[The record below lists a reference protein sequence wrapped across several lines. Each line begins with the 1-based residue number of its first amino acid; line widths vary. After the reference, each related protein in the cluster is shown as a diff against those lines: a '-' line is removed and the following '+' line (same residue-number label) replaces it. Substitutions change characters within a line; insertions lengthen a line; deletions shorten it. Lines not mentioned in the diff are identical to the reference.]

1 MDDILSSTGRYLIRQ
16 KKEWGEILIDFETS
30 NRYVISDEGGREIWY
45 AAERSAGLFSLLWRT
60 FLRAMRPFTIEVFD
74 LSKQVVLSLKRPW
87 RWYFHRLEVFQ
98 DGRLVGAV
106 QTRFKILGRLFDIED
121 ATGQVVARID
131 GPLLHP
137 WTFNVVRN
145 EMEVGKIVKRWSGL
159 LKEGF
164 TDADTFGVEM
174 GSPDLPID
182 LRKTIFGATFLIDFL
197 HFESRGGR

>member
-1 MDDILSSTGRYLIRQ
+1 MDDILASKGRFFIRQ
-16 KKEWGEILIDFETS
+16 KKEWGEILTDFETS
-30 NRYVISDEGGREIWY
+30 NRYVISDEGGQEVWY
-45 AAERSAGLFSLLWRT
+45 AAERSAGLLSLLWRT

-74 LSKQVVLSLKRPW
+74 RANQVVLTLKRPW

-106 QTRFKILGRLFDIED
+106 QKRFKILGRLFDIED
-121 ATGQVVARID
+121 ASGQPVARID